1 MPQRPLTGKQAAAQ
15 QLGGGRV
22 DTPSRSRPGA
32 PRAMEEA
39 MHRSLALFVALLMA
53 ASACT
58 TTQERVQNR
67 VDPGSISDNERYQQ
81 DVAECTRLADNE
93 QTQTNRDMAT
103 RGVVGGLLGA
113 ATGAA
118 IGAAV
123 GGGHGAATGAAV
135 GGGVG
140 VVGGAATTQGHRD
153 EVIRNCLQNRGYKT
167 LY

>member
-1 MPQRPLTGKQAAAQ
+1 
-15 QLGGGRV
+15 
-22 DTPSRSRPGA
+22 
-32 PRAMEEA
+32 
-39 MHRSLALFVALLMA
+39 MHRSLAVFATLLVF

-67 VDPGSISDNERYQQ
+67 VDPVSISDNERYQA

-93 QTQTNRDMAT
+93 QSQTNKDMAT
-103 RGVVGGLLGA
+103 RGVVGGLIGA

-123 GGGHGAATGAAV
+123 GGGAGAATGAAI
-135 GGGVG
+135 GGGTG
-140 VVGGAATTQGHRD
+140 IVGGAVTTKGHRD
-153 EVIRNCLQNRGYKT
+153 EVIGNCLRNRGYKT

>member
-1 MPQRPLTGKQAAAQ
+1 
-15 QLGGGRV
+15 
-22 DTPSRSRPGA
+22 
-32 PRAMEEA
+32 
-39 MHRSLALFVALLMA
+39 MHRKTAFLAALLVA

-67 VDPGSISDNERYQQ
+67 VDPVSISDNERYQQ
-81 DVAECTRLADNE
+81 DVAECTRLADNA
-93 QTQTNRDMAT
+93 QTETYRDGAT

-123 GGGHGAATGAAV
+123 GGGSGAATGAAV

-140 VVGGAATTQGHRD
+140 VVGGAATTQSNRD
-153 EVIRNCLQNRGYKT
+153 TVIRNCLQNRGYKT

>member
-1 MPQRPLTGKQAAAQ
+1 
-15 QLGGGRV
+15 
-22 DTPSRSRPGA
+22 
-32 PRAMEEA
+32 
-39 MHRSLALFVALLMA
+39 MHRSLALLAAVTLM

-67 VDPGSISDNERYQQ
+67 VDPVSVTDNERYQA
-81 DVAECTRLADNE
+81 DLAECTRLADQA
-93 QTQTNRDMAT
+93 QTETYREGAT
-103 RGVVGGLLGA
+103 RSVVGGLLGA

-123 GGGHGAATGAAV
+123 GGGSGAATGAAI
-135 GGGVG
+135 GGATG
-140 VVGGAATTQGHRD
+140 VVGGAVTTQGHRD

>member
-1 MPQRPLTGKQAAAQ
+1 
-15 QLGGGRV
+15 
-22 DTPSRSRPGA
+22 
-32 PRAMEEA
+32 
-39 MHRSLALFVALLMA
+39 MHRSLALIAALAVLA
-53 ASACT
+53 GGCT

-67 VDPGSISDNERYQQ
+67 VDPASISDNERYQQ
-81 DVAECTRLADNE
+81 DVAECTRLADQS
-93 QTQTNRDMAT
+93 QTETNRDMAT

-123 GGGHGAATGAAV
+123 GGGSGAATGAAV
-135 GGGVG
+135 GGATG
-140 VVGGAATTQGHRD
+140 VVGGAVTTQGHRD

>member
-1 MPQRPLTGKQAAAQ
+1 
-15 QLGGGRV
+15 
-22 DTPSRSRPGA
+22 
-32 PRAMEEA
+32 
-39 MHRSLALFVALLMA
+39 MHRSLALFAALLVV

-67 VDPGSISDNERYQQ
+67 VDPGSISDNERYQA
-81 DVAECTRLADNE
+81 DVAECVRLADNE

-103 RGVVGGLLGA
+103 RSVVGGLVGA
-113 ATGAA
+113 AAGAA

-123 GGGHGAATGAAV
+123 GGGAGAGTGAAI
-135 GGGVG
+135 GGTTG
-140 VVGGAATTQGHRD
+140 VVGGAVTTQGHRD

>member
-1 MPQRPLTGKQAAAQ
+1 MG
-15 QLGGGRV
+15 
-22 DTPSRSRPGA
+22 RPGHA
-32 PRAMEEA
+32 GAQEA
-39 MHRSLALFVALLMA
+39 ISSLALFRRCCNRD
-53 ASACT
+53 ACT
-58 TTQERVQNR
+58 TAQNR
-67 VDPGSISDNERYQQ
+67 VRSVDPGSVSDNERYQA

-103 RGVVGGLLGA
+103 RSVVGGLVGA

-123 GGGHGAATGAAV
+123 GGGHGAGTGAAI
-135 GGGVG
+135 GGATG
-140 VVGGAATTQGHRD
+140 VVGGAVTTQGHRD